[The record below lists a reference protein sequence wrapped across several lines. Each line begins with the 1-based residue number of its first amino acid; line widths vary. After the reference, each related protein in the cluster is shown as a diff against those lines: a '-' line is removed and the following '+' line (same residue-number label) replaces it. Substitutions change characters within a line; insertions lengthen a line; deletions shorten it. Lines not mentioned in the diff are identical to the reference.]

1 MRRLWAAAATVLVAA
16 LGLADGSALAH
27 AQLESIS
34 PANGEVV
41 AAPPAEVVLTF
52 NEPVSLTGGAARV
65 LDDAAADVSG
75 AAVQEGVTITIPLES
90 GLPDGTYTVTWEVV
104 SGDSHRIAGASVFH
118 VGAATSQGL
127 DVSTLD
133 GGSNVP
139 WGVRLGAATLSGVAY
154 AATFAAIGV
163 WAFRVLIERTARA
176 DGSLRLD
183 PLATRAAVLGAV
195 TLVAAVPFRIARVGG
210 GLDALSDNDVLTSEL
225 KGPIGQAVA
234 VTVLGLI
241 AFAIAVDR
249 LAPRWVTAALG
260 LVALGGFAL
269 EGHTRAIHLRW
280 AMISSDVVHLAAG
293 AVWLGGIVAI
303 LIAFRQRVEPIRIAT
318 LVRRFSDAA
327 LVAVAVVTVTGTL
340 MAWIV
345 LPTVGELTSTG
356 YGLALLVKVA
366 LVAVVLALGG
376 FNRFLLV
383 PLVSS
388 APDTVDAPRRRLSQV
403 VVGELLLLLAVVGTT
418 AVLVTRS
425 PVTTSAAAPA
435 AGPTD
440 PTGPTT
446 TVPPQLLTIEMSD
459 GGTVEVSLAPARS
472 GPNILELVLRDREG
486 RVINP
491 LEDPSVEFTEETL
504 DIGPIDA
511 EVTPTYI
518 GEYTA
523 EANLVA
529 GTWTLN
535 VRTRV
540 SDFESVSGSTT
551 VAIS

>member
-1 MRRLWAAAATVLVAA
+1 MRRFWAATATVVVGA
-16 LGLADGSALAH
+16 LGFADGHALAH

-41 AAPPAEVVLTF
+41 AAPPDEVVLTF
-52 NEPVSLTGGAARV
+52 NEPVSLTGGSARV
-65 LDDAAADVSG
+65 LDDAAAEVSG
-75 AAVQEGVTITIPLES
+75 AAVQSGVTITIPLEA

-118 VGAATSQGL
+118 VGAATSEGL
-127 DVSTLD
+127 DVSTL
-133 GGSNVP
+133 GGESDVP
-139 WGVRLGAATLSGVAY
+139 WGVRLGGVTLSGIAY
-154 AATFAAIGV
+154 AATFAAVGV
-163 WAFRVLIERTARA
+163 WVFRVVIERTAGGP
-176 DGSLRLD
+176 DSLRL
-183 PLATRAAVLGAV
+183 PALAARAAVLGAV
-195 TLVAAVPFRIARVGG
+195 TLVGAVPFRIARVGG
-210 GLDALSDNDVLTSEL
+210 GLDALSDNDVLTAEL

-234 VTVLGLI
+234 VTALGLL

-249 LAPRWVTAALG
+249 RAPRWITGTLAL
-260 LVALGGFAL
+260 ATLGGFAL

-293 AVWLGGIVAI
+293 AVWLGGIVA
-303 LIAFRQRVEPIRIAT
+303 LVIAFRRGLDAVSLAR
-318 LVRRFSDAA
+318 LVRRFSDTA
-327 LVAVAVVTVTGTL
+327 LIAVAVVTVTGVV

-356 YGLALLVKVA
+356 YGLALIVKVA
-366 LVAVVLALGG
+366 LVAVVVALGG

-383 PLVSS
+383 PLVS
-388 APDTVDAPRRRLSQV
+388 AVRDDTVADAPRRRLSQV
-403 VVGELLLLLAVVGTT
+403 IGGELLLLLAVVGTA

-425 PVTTSAAAPA
+425 PVASSAASPA
-435 AGPTD
+435 AS

-446 TVPPQLLTIEMSD
+446 TVPPQLTTIEMSD
-459 GGTVEVSLAPARS
+459 GGTVDVSLTPALAGS
-472 GPNILELVLRDREG
+472 NTIELVLRDREG

-491 LEDPSVEFTEETL
+491 VEDPSVDFTEETL

-518 GEYTA
+518 GEYSG

-529 GTWTLN
+529 GTWTLS
-535 VRTRV
+535 VRVRV

-551 VAIS
+551 VTIS

>member
-1 MRRLWAAAATVLVAA
+1 MRPFWAAAATVLVAA
-16 LGLADGSALAH
+16 LGLADGRALAH

-41 AAPPAEVVLTF
+41 AAPPTEVVLTF
-52 NEPVSLTGGAARV
+52 NEPVSLTGGTARV
-65 LDDAAADVSG
+65 LDDAAAEVSG
-75 AAVQEGVTITIPLES
+75 AAVQEGVTVTIPLEP

-127 DVSTLD
+127 DVSTLG
-133 GGSNVP
+133 GGSDVP
-139 WGVRLGAATLSGVAY
+139 WGVRLGAVTLSGVAY
-154 AATFAAIGV
+154 AATFAAVGV
-163 WAFRVLIERTARA
+163 WAFRVLIERTGGGGSPLPL
-176 DGSLRLD
+176 GSLAVRS
-183 PLATRAAVLGAV
+183 AVLGAV
-195 TLVAAVPFRIARVGG
+195 ALVAAVPFRIARVGG
-210 GLDALSDNDVLTSEL
+210 GLDALSDNDVLTTEL

-234 VTVLGLI
+234 VTALGLI

-249 LAPRWVTAALG
+249 RAPRWVTAALG

-293 AVWLGGIVAI
+293 AVWLGGIVA
-303 LIAFRQRVEPIRIAT
+303 LVIAFRQRVEPIWLAT

-327 LVAVAVVTVTGTL
+327 LVAVAVVTLTGTL

-356 YGLALLVKVA
+356 YGLALIVKVG

-383 PLVSS
+383 PLVSTV
-388 APDTVDAPRRRLSQV
+388 PDKVTDTPRRRLSQV
-403 VVGELLLLLAVVGTT
+403 VVGELLLLLAVVATA

-435 AGPTD
+435 AGPS
-440 PTGPTT
+440 GPTT
-446 TVPPQLLTIEMSD
+446 TVPPQLLTVEMSD
-459 GGTVEVSLAPARS
+459 GGTVEVSLTPALS
-472 GPNILELVLRDREG
+472 GPNTLELVLRDREG

-491 LEDPSVEFTEETL
+491 LEDPSVDFTEETL
-504 DIGPIDA
+504 DIGPIEA

-535 VRTRV
+535 VRIRV
-540 SDFESVSGSTT
+540 SDFDSVAGSTT
-551 VAIS
+551 VVIS

>member
-1 MRRLWAAAATVLVAA
+1 VLVAA
-16 LGLADGSALAH
+16 LGLADGRALAH

-41 AAPPAEVVLTF
+41 AAPPSEVVLTF
-52 NEPVSLTGGAARV
+52 NEPVSLTGGTARV
-65 LDDAAADVSG
+65 LDDAAAEVSG
-75 AAVQEGVTITIPLES
+75 AAVQEGVTISIPLAA
-90 GLPDGTYTVTWEVV
+90 GLPAGTYTVTWEVV

-118 VGAATSQGL
+118 VGAPTSQGL
-127 DVSTLD
+127 DVSML
-133 GGSNVP
+133 GGASDVP
-139 WGVRLGAATLSGVAY
+139 WGVRLGAVTLSGVAY

-163 WAFRVLIERTARA
+163 WAFRVLIERP
-176 DGSLRLD
+176 GGQESQLRLR
-183 PLATRAAVLGAV
+183 PVAIRASVLGAV
-195 TLVAAVPFRIARVGG
+195 TLVAAVPFRIARLGG
-210 GLDALSDNDVLTSEL
+210 GLDALSDNDVLTTEL

-234 VTVLGLI
+234 VTALALI

-249 LAPRWVTAALG
+249 RAPRWTTATIG

-293 AVWLGGIVAI
+293 AVWLGGIVA
-303 LIAFRQRVEPIRIAT
+303 LVIAFRQRIEPVSLAT

-327 LVAVAVVTVTGTL
+327 LVAVAVVTATGTL

-356 YGLALLVKVA
+356 YGLALLVKVG

-388 APDTVDAPRRRLSQV
+388 VGDTATDAPRRRLMQV
-403 VVGELLLLLAVVGTT
+403 VGGELLLLLAVVVTT

-425 PVTTSAAAPA
+425 PVTTSAAAPG

-440 PTGPTT
+440 PAGPTT

-459 GGTVEVSLAPARS
+459 GGTVEVSLAPALS
-472 GPNILELVLRDREG
+472 GPNTIEMVLRDREG

-491 LEDPSVEFTEETL
+491 VEDPSVDFTEETL
-504 DIGPIDA
+504 DIGPVDA
-511 EVTPTYI
+511 EVAPTYI
-518 GEYTA
+518 GEYA
-523 EANLVA
+523 AQVNLVA
-529 GTWTLN
+529 GTWTLT
-535 VRTRV
+535 VRVRV
-540 SDFESVSGSTT
+540 SDFESVSGSTA